1 MVDTIKFS
9 QMTDGGDID
18 NDKKTPGLKA
28 GGNVL
33 FNNPWTF
40 LPPGTTAER
49 PTPSATVNYRLRFN
63 TDEQLYEYYDAVLGT
78 WTQLQ
83 ESAFTQGPFITYTAD
98 PSLPDAQNLG
108 ALADGLLKQ
117 SITLGVATLDIAVNG
132 TDYWAPGDALTRTQ
146 APTVGDDVCNKTYV
160 DALVGGAVTSLEGTA
175 NQVLVDGTSG
185 TPQTGALVL
194 TTPQDIAPTSSPTFA
209 GLTMTGDIDLGG
221 VARTIN
227 ALDPVNPQDYA
238 TKFYVDQ
245 NALIGMSVY
254 AATINTTMNA
264 TQAGAGVG
272 ATLTDASGTFAALSL
287 DGVAIPLNA
296 DVLVKNTGTGVAAAN
311 EGIYKLTTNGDG
323 ISIPWQLTRSVE
335 YDTPEQINNT
345 GLIIVQNGST
355 LAGTVWYN
363 TSLIVTVDTTAFSY
377 TQFGG
382 NFALKGANSD
392 ITSLTGITGVIQ
404 APTFINDSA
413 GLHVLGFGSVASAV
427 NYVTMSNNS
436 TGNPALIDATGS
448 DGTVALNLRSKG
460 NLFFLSPNNATGDAE
475 LRFFLANGTSYIGL
489 KVPSAIGGNLTFTL
503 PAADGS
509 ADQVVKTNGS
519 ATLGFGTL
527 LATPATQ
534 AEQETATSTTAA
546 VTPGRQKF
554 HPAHP
559 KAWVYY
565 TSVTT
570 TTINASFGVTSLTDG
585 GSGTTTVN
593 YTTSFSSTNNNVNY
607 WCNDGTN
614 RFFGIMGT
622 NGIGSVSLKSTD
634 FNGTLTD
641 CVYNMV
647 SVWGDI

>member
-18 NDKKTPGLKA
+18 NNKKTPGLKS

-49 PTPSATVNYRLRFN
+49 PTPSAEVNYRLRFN
-63 TDEQLYEYYDAVLGT
+63 TDEQLYEYYDAVLGA

-98 PSLPDAQNLG
+98 ASLPDAQNLG
-108 ALADGLLKQ
+108 ALADGILKQ

-146 APTVGDDVCNKTYV
+146 APVIGDDVTNKTYV
-160 DALVGGAVTSLEGTA
+160 DALVGGAVTSLQGTA

-185 TPQTGALVL
+185 TPQTGALIL
-194 TTPQDIAPTSSPTFA
+194 TTPQDIGTGSSPTFA
-209 GLTMTGDIDLGG
+209 GLTMSGDIDLNG

-227 ALDPVNPQDYA
+227 ALDPINPQDYA

-245 NALIGMSVY
+245 TALIGMSVY

-287 DGVAIPLNA
+287 DGVAIPLNS

-311 EGIYKLTTNGDG
+311 EGIYKLTTNGNG
-323 ISIPWQLTRSVE
+323 VNIPWQLTRSVE

-363 TSLIVTVDTTAFSY
+363 TATIVTVDTTAFSY

-392 ITSLTGITGVIQ
+392 ITSMTGLTGVLQ

-413 GLHVLGFGSVASAV
+413 GLPILGFNSVASAV
-427 NYVTMSNNS
+427 NYITMSNNS
-436 TGNPALIDATGS
+436 TGNPALIDATGT

-475 LRFFLANGTSYIGL
+475 LRFFLENGTSYIGL
-489 KVPSAIGGNLTFTL
+489 KAPSAIGGNLTFTL
-503 PAADGS
+503 MAADGS

-519 ATLGFGTL
+519 AALGFGTL

-534 AEQETATSTTAA
+534 AEMEAFTSTTAA

-554 HPAHP
+554 HPGHP
-559 KAWVYY
+559 KAFVYY

-570 TTINASFGVTSLTDG
+570 TAINSSFGVTSLTDG

-607 WCNDGTN
+607 WASDGTN
-614 RFFGIMGT
+614 RFFSIMGT
-622 NGIGSVSLKSTD
+622 NGNTTVSLKSTD
-634 FNGTLTD
+634 SAGTLTD
-641 CVYNMV
+641 CAYNMV